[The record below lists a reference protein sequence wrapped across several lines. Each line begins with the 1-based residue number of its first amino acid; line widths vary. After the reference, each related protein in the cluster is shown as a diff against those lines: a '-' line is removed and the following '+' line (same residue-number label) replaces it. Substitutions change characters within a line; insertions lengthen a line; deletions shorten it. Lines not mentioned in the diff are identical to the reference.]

1 MPSSCSRSGSIVGEA
16 VHGPYPVASQM
27 QLDDVGHTQRSYE
40 LATADFLLEF
50 FARCFRL
57 IPPTPVSNCH
67 LNSMI

>member
-1 MPSSCSRSGSIVGEA
+1 MAHIRLRRKCSWN
-16 VHGPYPVASQM
+16 
-27 QLDDVGHTQRSYE
+27 DVGHTQRSYE